1 MAYID
6 VKLHYNQIE
15 QQYLQMVE
23 MMNRVDKE
31 YKDNKITQEQFDV
44 LSKQIQVIK
53 SNYERISYIMFLF
66 NIPKSKKNKHK
77 FSSKTNKLEKGYN
90 LLQSDRNTI
99 INENTYVLKEIEKVL
114 NNLECNEW
122 EMNI

>member
-66 NIPKSKKNKHK
+66 NIPKSKKNKRK

-114 NNLECNEW
+114 NNLECNE
-122 EMNI
+122 